1 MLRTAGFI
9 QNNDTNTP
17 TAGLDENTIREMLR
31 PVKLPSAG
39 FLNANAGKSW
49 VVGKYYVMLSATV
62 NNILNNKSY
71 ITGGFEQTR
80 RSNIWISDRTMQ
92 MKIRHS
98 LLNIGMHKDVLTL
111 LIYNSVSNL

>member
-39 FLNANAGKSW
+39 FLNANAEILGSW
-49 VVGKYYVMLSATV
+49 K
-62 NNILNNKSY
+62 ILCNAIGYS
-71 ITGGFEQTR
+71 EQHL
-80 RSNIWISDRTMQ
+80 
-92 MKIRHS
+92 K
-98 LLNIGMHKDVLTL
+98 
-111 LIYNSVSNL
+111 